1 MQGDRASQDLQEVP
15 AIHAVEGLGANPS
28 QQHAHL
34 ADIVERQHLA
44 RRAARSVRFCSGFSP
59 GQHLPL
65 CMLGIW
71 DGYRGTMV
79 NRHMLPSQTFLP
91 SFYQK
96 REVVSKHN
104 TEGKCS
110 AGGSTLL
117 SEATVQISES
127 DDLCTTAGQAIGFCV
142 CV

>member
-28 QQHAHL
+28 QQHTHL
-34 ADIVERQHLA
+34 ADVVERQHLA
-44 RRAARSVRFCSGFSP
+44 RRAARSVRFYSSFSP
-59 GQHLPL
+59 GRHLPL

-71 DGYRGTMV
+71 DGYQGHHGEQT
-79 NRHMLPSQTFLP
+79 HAALPDLP

-96 REVVSKHN
+96 RDVISKHN

-127 DDLCTTAGQAIGFCV
+127 DDPCTTAGQAIGLCV